1 MAGKHWVAGVACAL
15 ALLLASPSVGAA
27 VSTVPDLPGLSS
39 AAQQESGADGSGGAS
54 AAAPAEPES
63 GAAASNP
70 APAEETGGNRLLF
83 IGIGAWAGF
92 LAAAGV
98 VAVVLF
104 RGKKRPPGGPGDGGR
119 TDSAAYKERLLSDQ
133 HYRRY

>member
-1 MAGKHWVAGVACAL
+1 MAGKHWVAGAACAL
-15 ALLLASPSVGAA
+15 ALLLASPAVAA

-39 AAQQESGADGSGGAS
+39 AVQGESGADSTAGAP
-54 AAAPAEPES
+54 AAAPTEPES
-63 GAAASNP
+63 GAAASSP

-92 LAAAGV
+92 LAAVGV
-98 VAVVLF
+98 VAVILF
-104 RGKKRPPGGPGDGGR
+104 RGKKRPPGGGDQGG